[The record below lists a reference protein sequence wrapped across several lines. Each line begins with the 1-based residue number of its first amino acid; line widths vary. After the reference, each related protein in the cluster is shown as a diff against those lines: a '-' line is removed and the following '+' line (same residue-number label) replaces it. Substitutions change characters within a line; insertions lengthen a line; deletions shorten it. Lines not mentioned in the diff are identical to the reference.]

1 MQFWKVIVHLQLL
14 QNVGY
19 IPHVEQYILVAYFI
33 SLFIYWSVL
42 LISVCA
48 QALSCVRLFVTPWT
62 VAHQAPLSM
71 GILQARTLEWVAMPS
86 SRGSSDPGMEP
97 ASLVSPAFQADSL
110 LLNHQESLISSWW
123 SSNPLYI

>member
-1 MQFWKVIVHLQLL
+1 MPL
-14 QNVGY
+14 
-19 IPHVEQYILVAYFI
+19 
-33 SLFIYWSVL
+33 
-42 LISVCA
+42 
-48 QALSCVRLFVTPWT
+48 RT

-110 LLNHQESLISSWW
+110 LLSHQGSQVNGYTTANQTKIFLPLIYIFYIVSVSSGF
-123 SSNPLYI
+123 STTLKIFV